1 MVTEIPGQSIAD
13 GPRGVRRAPDLAD
26 NAVLVARELLSPTV
40 ARLVVRPD
48 AG

>member
-1 MVTEIPGQSIAD
+1 
-13 GPRGVRRAPDLAD
+13 VRRAPDLAD